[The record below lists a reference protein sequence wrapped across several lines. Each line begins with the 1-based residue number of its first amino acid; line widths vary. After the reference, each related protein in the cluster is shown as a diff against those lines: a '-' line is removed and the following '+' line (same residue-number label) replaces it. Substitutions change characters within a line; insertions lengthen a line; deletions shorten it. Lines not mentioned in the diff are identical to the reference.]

1 MKIKINLNKLEKLEK
16 LYRFIL
22 TADTSNKAYYYH
34 ALADY
39 DKLKTELKT
48 SALLVESERKK

>member
-39 DKLKTELKT
+39 EQLKQELILQKV
-48 SALLVESERKK
+48 S

>member
-22 TADTSNKAYYYH
+22 TADVSNKAYYYH

-39 DKLKTELKT
+39 DKLKIELKA
-48 SALLVESERKK
+48 SKALAESEYKK

>member
-16 LYRFIL
+16 IYRFIL
-22 TADTSNKAYYYH
+22 TADVSNKAYYYH

-39 DKLKTELKT
+39 DKLKIELKASKT
-48 SALLVESERKK
+48 LAESES